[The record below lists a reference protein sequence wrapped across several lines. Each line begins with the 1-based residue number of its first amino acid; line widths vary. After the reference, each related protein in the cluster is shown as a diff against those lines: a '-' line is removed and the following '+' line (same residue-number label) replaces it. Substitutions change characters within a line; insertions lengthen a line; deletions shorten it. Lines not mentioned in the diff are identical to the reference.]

1 MDDDKFDDVYEGKF
15 DLEDAEIEAHGVEP
29 ADSRVLDEL
38 VEGVEPEDVDVEGL
52 IDVGLSYIEI
62 NRHEQALET
71 FERAL
76 RFEDDNRE
84 IWVNKG
90 YAHAEM
96 EEYDRAVGAYE
107 EALRISDSGE
117 LAAKAY
123 ANMAYAEHELG
134 RLGEALDHVERALEI
149 DDRLPH
155 AWYNR
160 GFFLNEQGDHDLALR
175 SLDNALSL
183 GMREPLVLEEKA
195 RALEGLERYDD
206 ARRARE
212 KAEEQREE
220 RMREVMRE

>member
-1 MDDDKFDDVYEGKF
+1 MDDDRFDDVYEGKF
-15 DLEDAEIEAHGVEP
+15 DLEDIEIDLHGVEP

-38 VEGVEPEDVDVEGL
+38 VEGAEAEDVDVEGL
-52 IDVGLSYIEI
+52 LDVGLSYIEI
-62 NRHEQALET
+62 NRYEQAVET

-76 RFEDDNRE
+76 RFEEDNQE
-84 IWVNKG
+84 VWVNKG

-107 EALRISDSGE
+107 EALRIDDSSE
-117 LAAKAY
+117 IAAKAY
-123 ANMAYAEHELG
+123 LNMAYAEDELG
-134 RLGEALDHVERALEI
+134 RLGDALEHVERALDI

-160 GFFLNEQGDHDLALR
+160 GYFLNEQGDHELALT
-175 SLDNALSL
+175 SLNNALSL

-220 RMREVMRE
+220 RMCEVMRE